1 MAESSKG
8 ASPVDSDADDNPL
21 AAFGANE
28 WLVDEM
34 YEQYQRDP
42 NSVDKVWWDF
52 FKHNAPG
59 GNTGGNG
66 KGGST
71 SAPATTEAK
80 PAAKEAPKAAAK
92 PETAAKPPAKTEAK
106 TAGEDRGDLPREAGG
121 QAER

>member
-8 ASPVDSDADDNPL
+8 ASPVDSEADDNPL

-66 KGGST
+66 KGGTT
-71 SAPATTEAK
+71 SAPVTTETK
-80 PAAKEAPKAAAK
+80 PAAKEAPKAAPK
-92 PETAAKPPAKTEAK
+92 PETAANPPAK